1 MCECSTLEGGMR
13 EIFWRWRLIGYRIA
27 GSEDSDVY
35 LWDVQSKDVVQIL
48 VGHEDVVLGVA
59 AHPSDNIIAS
69 CGLDMTVKI
78 WIDSS

>member
-1 MCECSTLEGGMR
+1 MLWLSLWLTGILGC
-13 EIFWRWRLIGYRIA
+13 RIA

-35 LWDVQSKDVVQIL
+35 LWDVQTKDVVQIL
-48 VGHEDVVLGVA
+48 IGHEDVVLGVA

-78 WIDSS
+78 WIDTT